1 MKKEKITALLLTLSL
16 SGSML
21 LGCSSEKSRESE
33 TSGSRRDRNNREE
46 SSRIDETE
54 ENDEFYTEPTTRNP
68 EDIYHV
74 GDHQILIP
82 VEGDFVTDIEWDGEI
97 PDDYDERYVDQPALV
112 ELAHEYA
119 QYGKFYDFYNS
130 ALEHEYAGD
139 IIYIDGEEYCYIH
152 GFRVEV
158 SNSEYEEERYY
169 VLLTPEELLPVL
181 LEDWGL
187 ILEETDY
194 GYHITHAENEDFY
207 HTDDFNVFCYDYY
220 SDSNLLVYHYGTN
233 SSEG

>member
-1 MKKEKITALLLTLSL
+1 MKKEKITALLLTLITLNSVFI
-16 SGSML
+16 
-21 LGCSSEKSRESE
+21 GCDAKKSQKNDNTETRTNRTHSEERSNIE
-33 TSGSRRDRNNREE
+33 
-46 SSRIDETE
+46 ETE
-54 ENDEFYTEPTTRNP
+54 VSQTEPISRNP

-74 GDHQILIP
+74 GDHQVIVPMEEDINHN
-82 VEGDFVTDIEWDGEI
+82 IEWDGEI
-97 PDDYDERYVDQPALV
+97 PDDFDERYPDQPELV

-119 QYGKFYDFYNS
+119 EYGKFYDFYNS

-139 IIYIDGEEYCYIH
+139 IIYLEGKDYCFIH

-158 SNSEYEEERYY
+158 ANTIYDEERYY
-169 VLLTPEELLPVL
+169 VLLTPEELLPAL